1 MAKNKVNETIEVQA
15 EVLEEME
22 DPKKKLNLKTIAL
35 FVIGGLATAAAVG
48 VTVLKH
54 WKSEKEFA
62 DYMESCGSEGTDLL
76 DEDEAKT
83 EKTED

>member
-22 DPKKKLNLKTIAL
+22 APKKKLNLKKIAG
-35 FVIGGLATAAAVG
+35 FAIGGLAAVG
-48 VTVLKH
+48 AVGIAVLKH
-54 WKSEKEFA
+54 RKSEKEFA
-62 DYMESCGSEGTDLL
+62 DYMESCGSEGTDLP

-83 EKTED
+83 EEHEN